1 MEVVASKKG
10 GIAAESLWL
19 LSRQAWDVI
28 ICHYG
33 NLKGSLPKH
42 REFHRG
48 LWKRADSSA
57 CFLILLFSIR
67 ITALTPLGMCVY

>member
-10 GIAAESLWL
+10 GVATESLRV

-28 ICHYG
+28 ICNYG

-48 LWKRADSSA
+48 LWRRAESSA
-57 CFLILLFSIR
+57 S
-67 ITALTPLGMCVY
+67 